1 LTEVKDGSVAFN
13 GGNGREPTRVTFAGG
28 ATLGLLL
35 LLGGCSTLD
44 AVNPVTWYH
53 DITGTSTN
61 EPGANAANTANLEKG
76 SKEPYPNLASVPP
89 PPTRGLSEE
98 EKDALTR
105 SLVSDREHA
114 RYTDGGPVAGSA
126 PLVVG
131 AAAGSAGSGV
141 IPQHRAKTPA
151 GPVAADRESSLTTP
165 TPRPVPAGD
174 TPQAPPEPPDI
185 KPAPA
190 PSPDADMAAP
200 LPTAPPPAPT
210 AIASAGGPTGPVVP
224 PAGKAPK
231 HTKSTQVAEV
241 GFAGAAPDAAGAKA
255 LETVPALHVQY
266 GGTVRIIGY
275 AAVAAGAD
283 PQLAAYQ
290 AGLARAQTV
299 KQALIAA
306 GIPAA
311 EIVAE
316 ASPVPGG
323 GAVPNRADIYL
334 EY

>member
-1 LTEVKDGSVAFN
+1 MAFR
-13 GGNGREPTRVTFAGG
+13 GEDGREPTRVTFTNG
-28 ATLGLLL
+28 ATLGLML

-53 DITGTSTN
+53 DITGSSKD

-76 SKEPYPNLASVPP
+76 SKEAYPNLASVPP

-98 EKDALTR
+98 EKEALTR
-105 SLVSDREHA
+105 SLVSDRDHA
-114 RYTDGGPVAGSA
+114 RYSDAGPVAGA
-126 PLVVG
+126 PIGGTGTAGETPSVG
-131 AAAGSAGSGV
+131 GV
-141 IPQHRAKTPA
+141 LPQHRAKTA
-151 GPVAADRESSLTTP
+151 SGPVAADREANLTPPASRPAPSPDAP
-165 TPRPVPAGD
+165 T
-174 TPQAPPEPPDI
+174 APPGPPDI

-190 PSPDADMAAP
+190 PSADADMAAP

-210 AIASAGGPTGPVVP
+210 AIASAGAPAGPVAP
-224 PAGKAPK
+224 PTGKAPK
-231 HTKSTQVAEV
+231 HTKSTEVAEIP
-241 GFAGAAPDAAGAKA
+241 FTGATLDAAGTKS
-255 LETVPALHVQY
+255 LEPVPGLHQQY
-266 GGTVRIIGY
+266 GGTIRIIGY
-275 AAVAAGAD
+275 AAIAAGAD

-290 AGLARAQTV
+290 AGLARAQAV

-306 GIPAA
+306 GIPPAD
-311 EIVAE
+311 IVAE